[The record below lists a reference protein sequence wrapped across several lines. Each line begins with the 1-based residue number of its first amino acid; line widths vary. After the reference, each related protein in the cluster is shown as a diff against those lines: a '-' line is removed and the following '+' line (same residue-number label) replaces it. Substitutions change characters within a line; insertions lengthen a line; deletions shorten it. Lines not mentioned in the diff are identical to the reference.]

1 MPAAPAPNA
10 FKTVKRITLLIHQ
23 TYNTRMLNKQQP
35 LQSISLPLSYI
46 LERAAQVAVVVVVLQ
61 NSPSRARAPF
71 NSARGKLLHCGAKN
85 REWGLSAEKREMHCV
100 RYRRRRARIGNNMTD
115 SRNSLWWQRADLDV
129 CAYTYLCGPRR
140 LEISVCFAL
149 WGFTRVMT
157 RTFRRCKIRRRCV
170 SRKFGRNFSTFLGD
184 CFCRLGEVEANFEW
198 QTLFFE

>member
-1 MPAAPAPNA
+1 MPAVPAPNA

-46 LERAAQVAVVVVVLQ
+46 LERAAQVAVVVVLQ

-115 SRNSLWWQRADLDV
+115 SRNSLRWQRADLDV
-129 CAYTYLCGPRR
+129 CAYTYAARAAWKYQ
-140 LEISVCFAL
+140 FAL
-149 WGFTRVMT
+149 RFGDLLAWWRGRFVD
-157 RTFRRCKIRRRCV
+157 V
-170 SRKFGRNFSTFLGD
+170 KFAGD
-184 CFCRLGEVEANFEW
+184 VCRGSSVEIFPRFW
-198 QTLFFE
+198 VTVFVG